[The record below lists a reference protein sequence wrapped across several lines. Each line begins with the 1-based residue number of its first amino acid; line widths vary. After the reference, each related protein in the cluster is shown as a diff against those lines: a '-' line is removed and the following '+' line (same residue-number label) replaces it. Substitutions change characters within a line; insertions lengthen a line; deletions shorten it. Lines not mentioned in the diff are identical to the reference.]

1 MAGRADRM
9 YTLYRYVVSPRVD
22 ASADKLGITNYPA
35 TEVHSIAA
43 TIQQMC
49 AVVYA
54 AKAHCDRIYAAVM
67 DVNREFIMH
76 V

>member
-1 MAGRADRM
+1 M
-9 YTLYRYVVSPRVD
+9 YTLRCRYRYVVSPRVD

-35 TEVHSIAA
+35 TEVHSIAE
-43 TIQQMC
+43 TIQQIN